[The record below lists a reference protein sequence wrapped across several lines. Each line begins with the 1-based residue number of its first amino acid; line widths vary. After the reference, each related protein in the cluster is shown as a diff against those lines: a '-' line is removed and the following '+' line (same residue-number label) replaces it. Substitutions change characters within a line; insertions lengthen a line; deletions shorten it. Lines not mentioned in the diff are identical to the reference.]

1 MRSPHRTHRRSTTIV
16 AAVLATVA
24 VIALAT
30 TGCTNDDELTEAA
43 DALPPAGVQLDRAKV
58 RGSEATLDRIVEET
72 MAATGV
78 PGVQVGVVHD
88 GQVVFA
94 KGYGVAEAGTDRPVT
109 PETVFQLASVS
120 KPIGATAVAAV
131 VGRGDLAWDQP
142 VVTELPDFQ
151 LSSEYVTQNVTVA
164 DFYSH
169 RSGLPGDTGG
179 NDLETIGYDQASII
193 PRLRELPLA
202 PFRAT
207 YSYSNF
213 GLTIGGLAAAAAY
226 GAPFAQMAQEV
237 LFGPAG
243 MTSTSFS
250 HDEFAQR
257 TDTARL
263 HVLRDGVFTTGFERN
278 ADAQAP
284 AGGASSN
291 VVDLNRWMLLQLAG
305 GELDGQRIVDAEA
318 LAETKRSH
326 INQDPA
332 AEVDRPITGY
342 GLGWNLNQSIVEP
355 SLVEWSHSGAFTV
368 GTGTAHSMYP
378 ELDLGVVVL
387 TNAQPTGAAEAIIAT
402 YVDTLLHGEP
412 SADWMS
418 LYGGSF
424 SPLLSPPPLE
434 RPAAPVPAR
443 DASAYVGTYANAYFG
458 DVVVR
463 SGAEGL
469 EMVMGPGGATV
480 FRLEPYDGDQFSFTD
495 LPEIQRSTGL
505 MSFTVPDGASVA
517 SDLVLRESLLFGP
530 VNPEATWRVIPR
542 TG

>member
-1 MRSPHRTHRRSTTIV
+1 
-16 AAVLATVA
+16 
-24 VIALAT
+24 
-30 TGCTNDDELTEAA
+30 
-43 DALPPAGVQLDRAKV
+43 
-58 RGSEATLDRIVEET
+58 
-72 MAATGV
+72 
-78 PGVQVGVVHD
+78 
-88 GQVVFA
+88 
-94 KGYGVAEAGTDRPVT
+94 VT
-109 PETVFQLASVS
+109 PETVFQIASVS

-131 VGRGDLAWDQP
+131 VGRGDIAWDQP
-142 VVTELPDFQ
+142 VVTELPDFR
-151 LSSEYVTQNVTVA
+151 LSSDYVTQNVTVA
-164 DFYSH
+164 DLYSH

-179 NDLETIGYDQASII
+179 NDLESIGFDQASII

-326 INQDPA
+326 INRTPT
-332 AEVDRPITGY
+332 AEVDRPIAGY
-342 GLGWNLNQSIVEP
+342 GLGWNLDQATVEP
-355 SLVEWSHSGAFTV
+355 AIVEWSHSGAF
-368 GTGTAHSMYP
+368 GAGAGTAHSLFP

-402 YVDTLLHGEP
+402 YVDTLLHGAP
-412 SADWMS
+412 TADWTS
-418 LYGGSF
+418 LYGEVFAS
-424 SPLLSPPPLE
+424 LLSPPPVD
-434 RPAAPVPAR
+434 RPTSPAPAR

-480 FRLEPYDGDQFSFTD
+480 FRLEPYDGDQFTFTD
-495 LPEIQRSTGL
+495 LPEVVGSTGL
-505 MSFTVPDGASVA
+505 MSFTLPDGAARSTG
-517 SDLVLRESLLFGP
+517 LVLEESLLFGP
-530 VNPEATWRVIPR
+530 MSPEVTWTTIPR

>member
-1 MRSPHRTHRRSTTIV
+1 VRRATRIRPDLRRPVAVALTLSVV
-16 AAVLATVA
+16 AALAA
-24 VIALAT
+24 A
-30 TGCTNDDELTEAA
+30 CTNDDGFIAA
-43 DALPPAGVQLDRAKV
+43 GGPPPPAIQLDAATV
-58 RGSEATLDRIVEET
+58 RGSEADLDRIVEQVMT
-72 MAATGV
+72 ATGV

-94 KGYGVAEAGTDRPVT
+94 KGYGVTEAGTDRSVT
-109 PETVFQLASVS
+109 PKTVFQIASLS

-131 VGRGDLAWDQP
+131 VGRGDIAWDQP
-142 VVTELPDFQ
+142 VVTELPDFR
-151 LSSEYVTQNVTVA
+151 LSNEYVTQNVTVA

-169 RSGLPGDTGG
+169 RSGLPGVTGG
-179 NDLETIGYDQASII
+179 NDLELIGFDQGTII
-193 PRLRELPLA
+193 PRLAELPLA

-226 GAPFAQMAQEV
+226 GAPFPEMAQEV

-257 TDTARL
+257 ADTARL

-305 GELDGQRIVDAEA
+305 GQLDGQQVVDAEA

-326 INQDPA
+326 INREPA
-332 AEVDRPITGY
+332 AEVDRSIAGY
-342 GLGWNLNQSIVEP
+342 GLGWNLGQAVVEP
-355 SLVEWSHSGAFTV
+355 SLVEWSHSGAFIA
-368 GTGTAHSMYP
+368 GAGTAHSLFP
-378 ELDLGVVVL
+378 ELGLGVVVL

-402 YVDTLLHGEP
+402 YVDTLVHGAP
-412 SADWMS
+412 TADWTS
-418 LYGGSF
+418 LYGEGF
-424 SPLLSPPPLE
+424 MPLLSPPPLE
-434 RPAAPVPAR
+434 RPASPAPAR
-443 DASAYVGTYANAYFG
+443 DASAYVGTYANAYYG

-463 SGAEGL
+463 SGADGL
-469 EMVMGPGGATV
+469 ELEMGPGGAMV
-480 FRLEPYDGDQFSFTD
+480 FRLEPFDGDRFAFAD
-495 LPEIQRSTGL
+495 LPEVQGSTGL
-505 MSFTVPDGASVA
+505 MSFTVPDGASAA
-517 SDLVLRESLLFGP
+517 SGLVLGESQLFGP
-530 VNPEATWRVIPR
+530 VSPAVTWTVIPR
-542 TG
+542 RT

>member
-1 MRSPHRTHRRSTTIV
+1 
-16 AAVLATVA
+16 VLATVA

-30 TGCTNDDELTEAA
+30 TGCTNDDEFTEAA
-43 DALPPAGVQLDRAKV
+43 DGLPPAGVQLDRAKV

-164 DFYSH
+164 DLYSH

-263 HVLRDGVFTTGFERN
+263 HVLRDGVFTTGFERD

-305 GELDGQRIVDAEA
+305 GELDGQQIVDAEA

-387 TNAQPTGAAEAIIAT
+387 TNAQPTGAAESIIAT

-412 SADWMS
+412 SADWTS

-517 SDLVLRESLLFGP
+517 SDLVLEESLLFGP